1 MPSEACGGVD
11 EWGWVV
17 DGERRGFL
25 SGMQSVKIQ
34 MNIMRKMIS
43 ASSTFS
49 SPILDTRASVCAC
62 VCMGKCLCVCA
73 LF

>member
-1 MPSEACGGVD
+1 MIGGAGRV
-11 EWGWVV
+11 
-17 DGERRGFL
+17 FL

-49 SPILDTRASVCAC
+49 SPILDTRATVCAC
-62 VCMGKCLCVCA
+62 VCVYVATCLCVCA